1 MKKIAVATDFSD
13 GSQNAVKYAAD
24 MAAHFNATL
33 TVMHVYES
41 PLFYTAEM
49 PYTAIEAAENLAKT
63 EADSKMN
70 KLMEGLRSSHPNVTS
85 QPFVKR
91 GISAD
96 TITEEAD
103 SMGVDLLI
111 TGSTGAGVVER
122 TLVGSTTTAIINK
135 AKCQVLIVPEKARF
149 KAVDK
154 LVYSTD
160 LKDDNIRHANDIV
173 PLAKA
178 LNAEIVFLFVDNKIH
193 TDSEKISDEMAEKI
207 RSQVHY
213 PKTSGYICTDPDV
226 MSGISIFVH
235 KQKADMVVMLTHP
248 RTFPSMLW
256 DKSITKKFSY
266 HPEVPLLVLHAAH

>member
-1 MKKIAVATDFSD
+1 MKKIAVATDFSE
-13 GSQNAVKYAAD
+13 GSKNAVKYAAE

-70 KLMEGLRSSHPNVTS
+70 KLMDELGQTHSSVTTNA
-85 QPFVKR
+85 FVKR

-103 SMGVDLLI
+103 SIGVDLLI

-160 LKDDNIRHANDIV
+160 LHDDNIRHANEIV

-193 TDSEKISDEMAEKI
+193 TDSEKISEEMAARI

-226 MSGISIFVH
+226 MNGISIFVH

-248 RTFPSMLW
+248 RTFPRMLW